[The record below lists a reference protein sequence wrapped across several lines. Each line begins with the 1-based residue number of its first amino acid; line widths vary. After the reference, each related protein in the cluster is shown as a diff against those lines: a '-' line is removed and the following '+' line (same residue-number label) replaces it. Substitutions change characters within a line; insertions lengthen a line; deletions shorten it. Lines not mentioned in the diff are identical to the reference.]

1 MKRHALPALFQ
12 TIGGVLLFGGLLL
25 AFRFL
30 PMLDWLAGMQQ
41 AIARL
46 GPGGAALY
54 PLAYALCN
62 VLLLPGG
69 VLSIGGGFFFGLRW
83 GFVLVLSGNLLGA
96 AIAFAL
102 GRGVGRRLVQKH
114 LLTRPRWAR
123 LDRAI
128 QREGWKIVML
138 SQLNPL
144 FPTSLLN
151 YLYGVTGVPFR
162 SCMGW
167 IALGQAP
174 GLLLY
179 VYLGTLGQFGIN
191 LWKGTS
197 NPRPIEYVLWIG
209 GGVFILIT
217 TFLLGRIAL
226 RLLREAAAT
235 DDADRLP
242 PSASGSMLP
251 GPAPEA
257 RVLANPQSSDP
268 GKG

>member
-1 MKRHALPALFQ
+1 MKRHALPALVQ
-12 TIGGVLLFGGLLL
+12 TLGGILLVGGVAL

-30 PMLDWLAGMQQ
+30 PVLDWLAWLQHS
-41 AIARL
+41 IARL

-54 PLAYALCN
+54 PLAYAACN

-69 VLSIGGGFFFGLRW
+69 ILSVGGGFFFGLRW
-83 GFVLVLSGNLLGA
+83 GFLLVLTGNLLGA
-96 AIAFAL
+96 AVAFAI
-102 GRGVGRRLVQKH
+102 GRGIGRRLVRKH
-114 LLTRPRWAR
+114 LLARPRWAA

-128 QREGWKIVML
+128 QREGWKIVLL

-179 VYLGTLGQFGIN
+179 VYLGTLGQFGIK

-197 NPRPIEYVLWIG
+197 NPRPIEYICWIG
-209 GGVFILIT
+209 GGLLILVT
-217 TFLLGRIAL
+217 TTLLGRIAL

-235 DDADRLP
+235 EDPHLQGAP
-242 PSASGSMLP
+242 PPQTNPGTNTPLP
-251 GPAPEA
+251 GGD
-257 RVLANPQSSDP
+257 RNSNPL
-268 GKG
+268 